1 MASLASMAAPNIADI
16 AGNVSNLPVGKPA
29 VDPELYEKISQEV
42 ANVICKGIYT
52 NKKDGT
58 NMSENINK
66 ILTQKIIDSL
76 NNDEINQ
83 KIQDMIFGNDDEKHA
98 KGLRKYIQDLIRVCD
113 GGNKNEIYAFTG
125 RVLQTLFNTQDKE
138 IDNLFES
145 ESIKPLLYNGTYS
158 DTDVMDM
165 LKKEIL
171 EQLKGTLK
179 ISNTPPVA
187 NTAQPVA
194 NTAQSVENTAQPL
207 ENTAQPVANIE
218 QPVVKTGG
226 TNDTVPT
233 SIETTQAMCQRIQ
246 KETPIPPES
255 IQLNEVSTPPT
266 TLVNDLLQSSNE
278 IQTHI
283 VGEIKT
289 SINNEKIEYI
299 VNQAVEKIIKSVLGN
314 ITTAISDVVITKY
327 TDAIIKNKTMKL
339 QLLYSILSY
348 DEKSNVDE
356 YGVMRDNTLFVAK
369 ELFTNALSKKRSE
382 EGRGQRI
389 VEILNKS
396 LTDEIAKRGGDT
408 LGRSVSALNSLT
420 NIKITGG
427 KKRRTRKKMKSKKN
441 YSLLRK
447 RSTGK

>member
-1 MASLASMAAPNIADI
+1 METIQGTPSVISNQSPMSSSPNI
-16 AGNVSNLPVGKPA
+16 K
-29 VDPELYEKISQEV
+29 PELYEKISQEI

-52 NKKDGT
+52 NKKEGT

-76 NNDEINQ
+76 NDDKINQ
-83 KIQDMIFGNDDEKHA
+83 KIQDIIFGNDDDTHA

-113 GGNKNEIYAFTG
+113 GGNKNEIYAFSG
-125 RVLQTLFNTQDKE
+125 RVLQTLFNIQDNY

-145 ESIKPLLYNGTYS
+145 DSIQPVLYNGSYL
-158 DTDVMDM
+158 DTDVIDM

-171 EQLKGTLK
+171 EQLKGSLT
-179 ISNTPPVA
+179 INNTEP
-187 NTAQPVA
+187 
-194 NTAQSVENTAQPL
+194 SK
-207 ENTAQPVANIE
+207 
-218 QPVVKTGG
+218 VKTGG
-226 TNDTVPT
+226 NNNSVPID
-233 SIETTQAMCQRIQ
+233 IETTKAMCQKIQ

-289 SINNEKIEYI
+289 SMNNEKIEYI
-299 VNQAVEKIIKSVLGN
+299 VNQAIDKIIKSVLGN
-314 ITTAISDVVITKY
+314 ISTAISDVVITKY
-327 TDAIIKNKTMKL
+327 TDSIIDNKTMKL
-339 QLLYSILSY
+339 QLFYSILSY
-348 DEKSNVDE
+348 DEKNDINE
-356 YGVMRDNTLFVAK
+356 YGNMRDNTLYIAK
-369 ELFTNALSKKRSE
+369 ELITNALSKKRSE
-382 EGRGQRI
+382 EGRGQRM

-396 LTDEIAKRGGDT
+396 LTDEIAKRGGDI
-408 LGRSVSALNSLT
+408 LGRSVSALNSLS

-427 KKRRTRKKMKSKKN
+427 KKRRTRKRMKSKKN